1 MRARVQKREP
11 TLQDAIAAALRCRAA
26 VAVRTRLDTHLHS
39 WSPDR
44 AAHPTACSAHED
56 AQKVRVGAAPA
67 GASRCARHDKPRTD
81 ALDCS
86 LEPARPRAVP
96 RPGPGA
102 CHPRSSR
109 HRACR
114 GEGFKIRGSPHIDA
128 SYATRC
134 RGDSFEFRTSTL
146 SPGLLRGLR
155 PHLDQVFWRSAGCN
169 PVCANSKKKCRGRT
183 SLETSEL

>member
-1 MRARVQKREP
+1 LRARALQREP
-11 TLQDAIAAALRCRAA
+11 TLQDAIAAALRLSCCSRRADA
-26 VAVRTRLDTHLHS
+26 ARGAPALVAPGPRGAPNRVLCARGRS
-39 WSPDR
+39 E
-44 AAHPTACSAHED
+44 SAREP
-56 AQKVRVGAAPA
+56 APA

-114 GEGFKIRGSPHIDA
+114 GEGLKIRGSPHLDA

-134 RGDSFEFRTSTL
+134 RGDSFEFRTSAL

-183 SLETSEL
+183 SVACRS